1 MSITVHMTYTGSCS
15 FADTSLGS
23 GPTTFLC
30 SNMSSNLD
38 QKLLFFDHIL
48 GLRDVAAASATVESN
63 VAGTKKQESA
73 TATGNVQKKVF
84 RYSPAVARASF
95 SGPVPV
101 ENFDKILTAAIE
113 GSDVE
118 VEMVYWKGGAP
129 SSKVGKAKIES
140 LSIDLKAGEIA
151 TFSVSLVGAEYT
163 FETSATSQAADC
175 QKLLTWDNC
184 TVAATPV
191 TQAISSF
198 QITINNPL
206 IPIYTTRWS
215 AATDASGGL
224 MPQKIR
230 IGMQEISGSIGIY
243 GADTIDAPSTGT
255 VKFALHTLTK
265 TIQAAFVQPK
275 DEGSGGLYVRTILF
289 TGVNDG
295 NIWL

>member
-1 MSITVHMTYTGSCS
+1 MSITTHMTYTGSCT
-15 FADTSLGS
+15 FTDTSLAS
-23 GPTTFLC
+23 GATTFLC

-38 QKLLFFDHIL
+38 QKMLFFDHIL
-48 GLRDVAAASATVESN
+48 GLRDVSAPSATLTSN
-63 VAGTKKQESA
+63 VAGTKKNEST
-73 TATGNVQKKVF
+73 TATGNIQKRIF

-95 SGPVPV
+95 AGPVPV

-113 GSDVE
+113 GSNVE
-118 VEMVYWKGGAP
+118 VEMVYWKNGP
-129 SSKVGKAKIES
+129 SAKVGKAKIES

-151 TFSVSLVGAEYT
+151 TFSVGLVGAEYT
-163 FETSATSQAADC
+163 FETSANSQTADC

-191 TQAISSF
+191 TSAISSF

-206 IPIYTTRWS
+206 IPIYTTKWS
-215 AATDASGGL
+215 STTDASGGL

-230 IGMQEISGSIGIY
+230 IGMQEVSGAIGIY
-243 GADTIDAPSTGT
+243 GPDTIDTPSLGT

-275 DEGSGGLYVRTILF
+275 DDGSGGLYVRTILF
-289 TGVNDG
+289 TGVNDAD
-295 NIWL
+295 IWL